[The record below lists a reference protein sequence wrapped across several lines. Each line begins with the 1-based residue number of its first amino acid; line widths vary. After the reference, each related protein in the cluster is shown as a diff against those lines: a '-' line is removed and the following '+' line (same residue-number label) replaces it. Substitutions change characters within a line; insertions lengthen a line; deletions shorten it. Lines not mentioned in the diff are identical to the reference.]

1 MMKKPVCDRGKV
13 GGADSSSTR
22 PSPERA
28 SLEAMKTQP
37 NASQDPRLQRA
48 GRDLEAQLESLFARC
63 PDLWGF
69 SVQDRDNELFLSGVG
84 ITPSLSAEQYGDIY
98 EDITPTLAALVD
110 ERPQAC

>member
-1 MMKKPVCDRGKV
+1 MMRKPVCDRGKV

-48 GRDLEAQLESLFARC
+48 GRDLEAQLASLFERC
-63 PDLWGF
+63 PDPWGF
-69 SVQDRDNELFLSGVG
+69 SVQDRDNELFVSDAG
-84 ITPSLSAEQYGDIY
+84 ITPGLSGQQYGDSH
-98 EDITPTLAALVD
+98 ED
-110 ERPQAC
+110 

>member
-48 GRDLEAQLESLFARC
+48 GRDLEAQLESLFERC

-69 SVQDRDNELFLSGVG
+69 SVQDRDNELFVSDVG
-84 ITPSLSAEQYGDIY
+84 ITPRLRPGQYGEIY
-98 EDITPTLAALVD
+98 ERVTNKLPRLLDD
-110 ERPQAC
+110 RPDP